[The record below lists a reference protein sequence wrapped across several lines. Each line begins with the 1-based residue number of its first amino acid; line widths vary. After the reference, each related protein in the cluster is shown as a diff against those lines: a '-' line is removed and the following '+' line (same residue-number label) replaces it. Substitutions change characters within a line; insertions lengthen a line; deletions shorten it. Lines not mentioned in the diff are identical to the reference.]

1 MLLKD
6 RFKDKNIYILSH
18 NDLDGIGAIVL
29 YKYYIEPIAHKSYFF
44 SGDYDEIS
52 KLDFSIF
59 DNIDIVLITDITPTP
74 ELYNHLIERGKEIL
88 VFDHHISAHDTLVNV
103 IGPDDYFYSTEKCG
117 TKIFFEWLTN
127 NGRRLSKC
135 IFQFVEYVNT
145 YDTWQEHSSLWKEGK
160 ALHNILWGCVNW
172 NAIDGIDRHSKFIE
186 TQLNKFHKGKN
197 FYFTAYENR
206 LALKAEEREREFL
219 TTAKNNLDVRKDGE
233 GNTYGYFEL
242 PSKLSIIANRLLKEF
257 NNLDYIIAHATFGD
271 KKGSFEPSLSLRS
284 AGEVDV
290 SVIATL
296 HGGGGHKGS
305 AGVLLEDYEFFLDV
319 RTGKRHL
326 I

>member
-6 RFKDKNIYILSH
+6 RFKNKNVYILSH

-29 YKYYIEPIAHKSYFF
+29 YKYYIEPIAQKSYFF

-52 KLDFSIF
+52 QLDFSLF
-59 DNIDIVLITDITPTP
+59 DDIDIVLITDITPTP
-74 ELYNHLIERGKEIL
+74 ELYNYLKDKGKQVF
-88 VFDHHISAHDTLVNV
+88 VFDHHISAHDSLVNV
-103 IGPDDYFYSTEKCG
+103 IDENDYFYSIEKCG
-117 TKIFFEWLTN
+117 TKIFFEWLTD
-127 NGRRLSKC
+127 NGRRISKC
-135 IFQFVEYVNT
+135 IFQFVEYVHT
-145 YDTWQEHSSLWKEGK
+145 YDTWQENSSLWKEGK

-172 NAIDGIDRHSKFIE
+172 NAIDGIDRHTKFID
-186 TQLNKFHKGKN
+186 TQLDKFHKGKH
-197 FYFTAYENR
+197 FYFTAYENQ
-206 LALKAEEREREFL
+206 LALKAEDREREFF
-219 TTAKNNLDVRKDGE
+219 TTAKNNIDIRQDGE

-242 PSKLSIIANRLLKEF
+242 PSKLSVIAHRLLKDIH
-257 NNLDYIIAHATFGD
+257 NLDYIVAHATFED

-296 HGGGGHKGS
+296 HGGGGHKAS

-319 RTGKRHL
+319 RSGKRHL